1 MMRALYGERT
11 LFLLLTTAC
20 KVRHDTSVQRVIRG
34 VEGFVEAGVLH
45 SEDLCI
51 LLFEQC
57 VGGEVC
63 HLDRRSLELPKAG
76 PRMTFSIG
84 MLFVPSPSSHSPPG
98 HPQCLSRPHVLVEV
112 LAKPPSQKES
122 RRINLSKAWVEAPTR

>member
-11 LFLLLTTAC
+11 PFLLLTTAC

-34 VEGFVEAGVLH
+34 VEGFVEPEVLH

-57 VGGEVC
+57 VGDEVC

-98 HPQCLSRPHVLVEV
+98 HPQCLSGLMCWLKSWRNRRR
-112 LAKPPSQKES
+112 KES